1 MYIIYRINWF
11 LRKIEKVCI
20 VFDAVSKLANERSLS
35 DNLHIGPCYLPN
47 LHNLLIRFCIGK
59 IVLVSGI
66 QQAFLQILFHERI
79 ESLYDFSRL
88 RTFLIQTQL
97 FKFYFWWYFTRSN
110 GITTQQTKSFKNQ
123 TVYFVIQ

>member
-1 MYIIYRINWF
+1 MYAIYRINWF

-97 FKFYFWWYFTRSN
+97 FKFYLWWYFTRSN
-110 GITTQQTKSFKNQ
+110 
-123 TVYFVIQ
+123 

>member
-59 IVLVSGI
+59 IALVS
-66 QQAFLQILFHERI
+66 AYNKRFCKYCFMK
-79 ESLYDFSRL
+79 ESKVCTISVD
-88 RTFLIQTQL
+88 
-97 FKFYFWWYFTRSN
+97 
-110 GITTQQTKSFKNQ
+110 
-123 TVYFVIQ
+123 